1 MEDLKKN
8 TNSCVNGNLISDW
21 KRINSIVVGLFTLL
35 ILAGVPVIFR
45 DYYFDILTFKYHFY
59 CAVVILMV
67 LVLLIAAIIFINI
80 DNRNYEGKNRAAI
93 INEINIR
100 SLSAA
105 DWAMLAFFMAVVIST
120 FQSDYFYES
129 FWGNEGRYCGL
140 FLIILYTVSFFII
153 TKCLRFKQWYLDVF
167 LAAGMIVCI
176 IGILHYF
183 QIDPIG
189 FKTDL
194 TDKDYH
200 NFTSTIGNIN
210 TYTSYIAIVTGMSS
224 ILFVN
229 EKKIYRKIWYLICV
243 VVSLFSL
250 ITGISDNAYLALMAL
265 YGLLPLYLFSNLKGF
280 KQYVLMLA
288 ILISEF
294 QLIDF
299 VMQKFPKHVMEI
311 SGLFNIVSGYSK
323 LIYVV
328 LILWGMTAIL
338 YVLDY
343 VLGKGRMDRGES
355 NIGRLIWL
363 AIIVIVAALM
373 VFVLYDVNVK
383 GNINRYGSLSG
394 YLYFDDDW
402 GTHRGYIWRI
412 GLESYQRFPL
422 IHKIFGYGPDT
433 FGIIT
438 RYNYYD
444 EMVKLYG
451 EKFES
456 AHNEYLQYFITIGVV
471 GLLSYLS
478 LLIVSIWKMMKE
490 MKREPSVV
498 AIVFAVICYGAQAFV
513 NISVPIVAPVML
525 TLLMVGLSMIR
536 ERPLPFPEDTVA
548 GN

>member
-21 KRINSIVVGLFTLL
+21 KRINSMVVGLFTLL

-67 LVLLIAAIIFINI
+67 LVLLIVAIIFINI

-93 INEINIR
+93 INGINIR

-229 EKKIYRKIWYLICV
+229 EKKIYRKIWYLICM

-343 VLGKGRMDRGES
+343 VWGKGRMDRGES

-456 AHNEYLQYFITIGVV
+456 AHNEYLQYFITSGVV

-548 GN
+548 GD

>member
-67 LVLLIAAIIFINI
+67 LVLLIVAIIFINI

-93 INEINIR
+93 INGINIR

-229 EKKIYRKIWYLICV
+229 EKKIYRKIWYLICM

-280 KQYVLMLA
+280 KQYILMLA

-498 AIVFAVICYGAQAFV
+498 ASVFAVICYGAQAFV

-548 GN
+548 GD

>member
-343 VLGKGRMDRGES
+343 VWGKGRMDRGES

-548 GN
+548 GD

>member
-21 KRINSIVVGLFTLL
+21 KRINSMVVGLFTLL

-67 LVLLIAAIIFINI
+67 LVLLIVAIIFINI

-93 INEINIR
+93 INGINIR

-229 EKKIYRKIWYLICV
+229 EKKIYRKIWYLICM

-343 VLGKGRMDRGES
+343 VWGKGRMDRGES

-548 GN
+548 GD

>member
-21 KRINSIVVGLFTLL
+21 KRINSMVVGLFTLL

-67 LVLLIAAIIFINI
+67 LVLLIVAIIFINI

-93 INEINIR
+93 INGINIR

-153 TKCLRFKQWYLDVF
+153 TKCLRFKRWYLDVF

-229 EKKIYRKIWYLICV
+229 EKKIYRKIWYLFCM

-311 SGLFNIVSGYSK
+311 SGLFNIVSGYSR

-536 ERPLPFPEDTVA
+536 ERLLPFPEDTVA
-548 GN
+548 GD

>member
-59 CAVVILMV
+59 CTVVILMV

-93 INEINIR
+93 INGINIR

-299 VMQKFPKHVMEI
+299 VMQRFPKHVMEI

-548 GN
+548 GD

>member
-1 MEDLKKN
+1 M
-8 TNSCVNGNLISDW
+8 
-21 KRINSIVVGLFTLL
+21 VVGLFTLL

-67 LVLLIAAIIFINI
+67 LVLLIVAIIFINI

-93 INEINIR
+93 INGINIR

-229 EKKIYRKIWYLICV
+229 EKKIYRKIWYLICM

-343 VLGKGRMDRGES
+343 VWGKGRMDRGES

-548 GN
+548 GD

>member
-21 KRINSIVVGLFTLL
+21 KRINSIVVGVFTLL

-67 LVLLIAAIIFINI
+67 LVLLIVAIIFINI

-93 INEINIR
+93 INGINIR

-229 EKKIYRKIWYLICV
+229 EKKIYRKIWYLICM

-299 VMQKFPKHVMEI
+299 VMQKFPKHVIEI

-548 GN
+548 GD

>member
-67 LVLLIAAIIFINI
+67 LVLLIVAIIFINI

-93 INEINIR
+93 INGINIR

-229 EKKIYRKIWYLICV
+229 EKKIYRKIWYLICM

-548 GN
+548 GD

>member
-67 LVLLIAAIIFINI
+67 LVLLIVAIIFINI

-93 INEINIR
+93 INGINIR

-167 LAAGMIVCI
+167 LATGMIVCI

-229 EKKIYRKIWYLICV
+229 EKKIYRKIWYLICM

-280 KQYVLMLA
+280 KQYILMLA

-548 GN
+548 GD

>member
-21 KRINSIVVGLFTLL
+21 KRINSMVVGLFTLL

-67 LVLLIAAIIFINI
+67 LVLLIVAIIFINI

-93 INEINIR
+93 INGINIR

-153 TKCLRFKQWYLDVF
+153 TKCLRFKRWYLDVF

-229 EKKIYRKIWYLICV
+229 EKKIYRKIWYLFCM

-311 SGLFNIVSGYSK
+311 SGLFNIVSGYSR

-548 GN
+548 GD

>member
-67 LVLLIAAIIFINI
+67 LVLLIVAIIFINI

-93 INEINIR
+93 INGINIR

-229 EKKIYRKIWYLICV
+229 EKKIYRKIWYLICM

-280 KQYVLMLA
+280 KQYILMLA

-548 GN
+548 GD